1 MTPAA
6 ANRPVSTACAPS
18 PAITSSGTDRNAIA
32 ASGIAAA
39 SPILTRI
46 DKYILAGL
54 CRHDSFSISKHT
66 RTVTSTS
73 PPICRR
79 MTGLSFGVPPTSEP
93 LRLQVEEFGVASLG
107 RQQLLVAAL
116 LDHPTPVDDDDGV
129 GAAHTG
135 EPV

>member
-6 ANRPVSTACAPS
+6 ANRPASTACAPS
-18 PAITSSGTDRNAIA
+18 PAITASVTDRNAIA

-39 SPILTRI
+39 SPILSRI
-46 DKYILAGL
+46 DKHSLAGL
-54 CRHDSFSISKHT
+54 CRHDRLSSS
-66 RTVTSTS
+66 RQPRRVASTS

-79 MTGLSFGVPPTSEP
+79 MNGLSFGVPPTSEP

-129 GAAHTG
+129 GAAHT
-135 EPV
+135 